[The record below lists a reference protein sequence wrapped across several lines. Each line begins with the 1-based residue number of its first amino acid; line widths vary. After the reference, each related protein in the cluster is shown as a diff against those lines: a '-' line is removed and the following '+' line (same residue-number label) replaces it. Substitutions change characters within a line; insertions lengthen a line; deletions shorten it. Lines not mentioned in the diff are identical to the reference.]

1 MLRAC
6 DPAAV
11 SDIQDEALPLES
23 SATVR
28 GPARSLSSLRLG
40 NAEQRRHIRAGAVGL
55 VAVSVAGVVLVAT
68 VVRAQAA
75 STSRHPSG
83 SAIAANSLRC
93 PAEMPGALPAYPRAA
108 QSPEPLAATAVAA
121 CRYMGGGDFP
131 GLPVPSG
138 GLIGAVVLTDPV
150 AVAALRAT
158 LNASPRYSLP
168 PLPSDAV
175 TSTCS
180 PSPPYVFAIFDDGR
194 GHMVVVAE
202 NGSQCGVIVNG
213 SPTRWADPTGSTRH
227 AFEKLLPPLAPSI
240 ADTLARDFGAPSQEP
255 SPPRLTISPISP
267 HPPKR
272 ALPTSAADG
281 LVQVGPDT

>member
-6 DPAAV
+6 DPAAM

-93 PAEMPGALPAYPRAA
+93 PAEMPGALPAYPARRSPPSRSPRRLWLFAATWVEVTSLDCPYLRAA
-108 QSPEPLAATAVAA
+108 
-121 CRYMGGGDFP
+121 
-131 GLPVPSG
+131 
-138 GLIGAVVLTDPV
+138 
-150 AVAALRAT
+150 
-158 LNASPRYSLP
+158 
-168 PLPSDAV
+168 
-175 TSTCS
+175 
-180 PSPPYVFAIFDDGR
+180 
-194 GHMVVVAE
+194 
-202 NGSQCGVIVNG
+202 
-213 SPTRWADPTGSTRH
+213 
-227 AFEKLLPPLAPSI
+227 
-240 ADTLARDFGAPSQEP
+240 
-255 SPPRLTISPISP
+255 
-267 HPPKR
+267 
-272 ALPTSAADG
+272 
-281 LVQVGPDT
+281 